1 MSVYDN
7 GCILTQH
14 SPVQDL
20 EVLLVFSEGGS
31 VAEASHFRQSVPAF
45 GGSLQGQRAMVTR
58 VLSSKICYG
67 GEGGEVRERSELK
80 ILGGS

>member
-45 GGSLQGQRAMVTR
+45 GGSLQGQRAMV
-58 VLSSKICYG
+58 VYCVVESFDGVSPQPCSG
-67 GEGGEVRERSELK
+67 NA
-80 ILGGS
+80 